1 MIIEQTYSL
10 LKQLYGDKLNKLVVA
25 DVRIG
30 LYLTAVR
37 LSDAS
42 VGTSATLDNEH
53 PFCAKSDRD
62 FGDFTPLKIRGK
74 KVMDILDTQKKSGTI
89 SSLKTAVLSATSS
102 KIISSGKYKII
113 DNYDPIQLLDL
124 NSVKRIAIVGAFQS
138 YIRKVSQTGNRLS
151 VLELNENALAPEQK
165 KYYVPAGEYK
175 KILPESDI
183 VIITGQ
189 TLVNRTIDD
198 LLSVIAE
205 GTQVVVTGPSSNI
218 IPDILFKN
226 KVSIIGAV
234 RITDPEVLFDVVSEG
249 GTGYHLFE
257 YCARKICILKG
268 DE

>member
-1 MIIEQTYSL
+1 
-10 LKQLYGDKLNKLVVA
+10 
-25 DVRIG
+25 
-30 LYLTAVR
+30 
-37 LSDAS
+37 
-42 VGTSATLDNEH
+42 
-53 PFCAKSDRD
+53 
-62 FGDFTPLKIRGK
+62 
-74 KVMDILDTQKKSGTI
+74 
-89 SSLKTAVLSATSS
+89 
-102 KIISSGKYKII
+102 
-113 DNYDPIQLLDL
+113 
-124 NSVKRIAIVGAFQS
+124 
-138 YIRKVSQTGNRLS
+138 

-165 KYYVPAGEYK
+165 KYYAPAGEYK